1 MRSHSA
7 RSIRPAVHLAP
18 ILLLA
23 TVLVAL
29 PGVSA
34 ATSFTV
40 EGATTGGEFGT
51 SLALDPQGTPIIS
64 CMRFYGGLYGDYTD
78 GELRFGVKRGGVWT
92 FETADTIGSCGWH
105 SSLALDSR
113 GNPHITHWDWKNYDM
128 RYSTR
133 NGSTWTSEIVDPN
146 ASANSSLV
154 VDANG
159 TPHVVYEGVNSALT
173 YATKQNGVWTYQ
185 IIENP
190 GLYPSLGL
198 DPQGNLVVAYYT
210 DAGLR
215 CARRV
220 NGAWAVDAVEN
231 GYGIGAYCSLA
242 FDGVGNPRIS
252 YYDYNTQSLKYAH
265 KEGGAWS
272 VEVARAGV
280 QVFDQTFLKLD
291 AAGNPRIAYYGDAPA
306 YAVQYAAKQNGVW
319 ASQVVQLYAGNSPS
333 MALDVYGNPCISYY
347 GNNGSVIGFADASVH
362 LVSPRGGERW
372 RAGSQETVQWSG
384 PGPVD
389 IQLSLDGGLT
399 YTTLLPS
406 ISQTTVSVNVPS
418 GESEHARIRI
428 VRDLPFSRSESA
440 ADFSV
445 ASDLASPW
453 WSSTLDAPGS
463 VGYYTSL
470 ALDAQDHPR
479 IAYTTLS
486 GTLKYAGQS
495 GDAWLAEVVDPTTVV
510 GSITSIG
517 VDPLGDTHIAYFD
530 YNNSDLKYATKS
542 GASWAIETVDAAG
555 NVGSFPSLT
564 FDRQGSPHI
573 SYFDSNSFSLK
584 YARKISGTWQF
595 ETVDIG
601 GNVGSHS
608 SIALDPLGL
617 PRISYYDATNS
628 ALKYAIKNGATW
640 VTEIADNSGSL
651 GWATSLALD
660 PQGNP
665 CISYFDWLNGILR
678 FATKRDGAWTCETV
692 DASGAVGPYTVI
704 ALDALGNP
712 RIAYSDESKHDLM
725 FARKVAGVWMREA
738 VDAAGSVGQY
748 VGMALDRQGN
758 AHFSHLDASNG
769 DLKYASGAVEIG
781 GPAPGVLW
789 PVGATRTITW
799 GGTGRV
805 DLSLSVDG
813 GHTWTLLAG
822 GLTGGSYRL
831 LVPHAPTK
839 FAQLKLERAVPHSIS
854 VTPGLFSIETS
865 VALLNFTASMAPEG
879 GVLLA
884 WSSDPGPA
892 DLAGYRVA
900 RALYGGEFQTVAS
913 MTRETTYRDATGG
926 PGARY
931 RLFSMNGLGEEL
943 FLGEIATRPAKPLVA
958 WPLPY
963 RGGSLAIAFATA
975 SGLGGGTAPTD
986 VTLYDIHGRMVRRIT
1001 HGAFGA
1007 GYHATSWDGRDRAGR
1022 SVAAGVYFLVSTSA
1036 MGHRETVRVVVLK

>member
-1 MRSHSA
+1 MDL
-7 RSIRPAVHLAP
+7 PAA

-23 TVLVAL
+23 TLLLVR

-40 EGATTGGEFGT
+40 EGATKAGEYGT
-51 SLALDPQGTPIIS
+51 SLALDQQGTPNIS
-64 CMRFYGGLYGDYTD
+64 CMRFANYVGPYTDFTD

-92 FETADTIGSCGWH
+92 FETADTIGSCGWR

-113 GNPHITHWDWKNYDM
+113 GNPHISHWDFKNLGI

-133 NGSTWTSEIVDPN
+133 NGSTWTNEIVDP
-146 ASANSSLV
+146 SAGAYSSIV

-159 TPHVVYEGVNSALT
+159 APHIVYEGVGGAAI
-173 YATKQNGVWTYQ
+173 YARKQNGVWIYQ
-185 IIENP
+185 TIETP
-190 GLYPSLGL
+190 GQYPSLAQ
-198 DPQGNLVVAYYT
+198 DPQGNLVVAYYNGV
-210 DAGLR
+210 GLR

-220 NGAWAVDAVEN
+220 NGAWVIDVVEEGN
-231 GYGIGAYCSLA
+231 GTGPYCSLA
-242 FDGVGNPRIS
+242 LDGVGNPRIA
-252 YYDYNTQSLKYAH
+252 YYDFNTQSLRYAH
-265 KEGGAWS
+265 KDGDVWS

-280 QVFDQTFLKLD
+280 QVFDKTSLKLSSD
-291 AAGNPRIAYYGDAPA
+291 GSPQIAYYGDAPA
-306 YAVQYAAKQNGVW
+306 YAVQYAEKRNGVW
-319 ASQVVQLYAGNSPS
+319 TNQVVQLYAGNSPS
-333 MALDVYGNPCISYY
+333 MALDVYGNPCISYF
-347 GNNGSVIGFADASVH
+347 GNGGSMIGFADAAVH

-372 RAGSQETVQWSG
+372 RAGTQETVQWSG

-406 ISQTTVSVNVPS
+406 VSQNTVSVNVPS
-418 GESEHARIRI
+418 AESERARIRI
-428 VRDLPFSRSESA
+428 VRNSPLSRSESA
-440 ADFSV
+440 ADFSI

-453 WSSTLDAPGS
+453 WSSTLDAAGS
-463 VGYYTSL
+463 LGYYTSL

-479 IAYTTLS
+479 IAYTTIA
-486 GTLKYAGQS
+486 GTLKFAAQS

-542 GASWAIETVDAAG
+542 GASWALETVDAAG
-555 NVGSFPSLT
+555 NVGSFPSLG
-564 FDRQGSPHI
+564 FDRQGTPHI

-584 YARKISGTWQF
+584 YARKIGGTWQF

-608 SIALDPLGL
+608 SIALDALGR

-628 ALKYAIKNGATW
+628 SLKYASKNGATW
-640 VTEIADNSGSL
+640 VTEIADSAGSL

-660 PQGNP
+660 PEGNP
-665 CISYFDWLNGILR
+665 CISYFDWGRGTLR
-678 FATKRDGAWTCETV
+678 YATKRDGAWTCETV

-704 ALDALGNP
+704 ALDGVGNP
-712 RIAYSDESKHDLM
+712 RIAYCDESKHDLL
-725 FARKVAGVWMREA
+725 FARKVAGVWMRET

-758 AHFSHLDASNG
+758 AHFSHLDATNA

-781 GPAPGVLW
+781 GPAPGTLW
-789 PVGATRTITW
+789 PVGATRTVTW

-813 GHTWTLLAG
+813 GQTWTLLAG
-822 GLTGGSYRL
+822 GLTGGAYRL

-839 FAQLKLERAVPHSIS
+839 FAQLRLERAVPHSIS

-892 DLAGYRVA
+892 DLAGYRIA
-900 RALYGGEFQTVAS
+900 RALHGGEFQTVAA
-913 MTRETTYRDATGG
+913 MTHETTYHDATGG

-963 RGGSLAIAFATA
+963 RGGNLSIAFATA

-986 VTLYDIHGRMVRRIT
+986 VALYDIHGRLVRRIA
-1001 HGAFGA
+1001 HGAFDA
-1007 GYHATSWDGRDRAGR
+1007 GYHATSWDGRDRTGR

-1036 MGHRETVRVVVLK
+1036 MGHRETARVVVLK